1 MAKPSRERVRKWRE
15 KKAKK
20 GGRSLSTWLEPETVR
35 MMDYLLNHYGETAA
49 PLIARA
55 IASLYE
61 ATCPGGDAGA
71 SRAGPKSEFCGGGPE
86 LPVGEER
93 AAFEEPAPLG
103 EAAETVAESAAETTG
118 EETSEAPEAPQLDPL
133 LGEIKTK
140 LAEGAP
146 VRNIQKTLLVQWIKS
161 MQANNVSFQAMA
173 ELLNAAGIPTLSGKG
188 QWQQGMIPTI
198 LLLSSF

>member
-61 ATCPGGDAGA
+61 ATCPGRDAGA
-71 SRAGPKSEFCGGGPE
+71 SQAGPKSELCGGEPE
-86 LPVGEER
+86 LSAGEKR
-93 AAFEEPAPLG
+93 AAFAEPVPLG
-103 EAAETVAESAAETTG
+103 EAAETVAETAAEETG
-118 EETSEAPEAPQLDPL
+118 EAPEAPQLDPL
-133 LGEIKTK
+133 LGEIKAK

-146 VRNIQKTLLVQWIKS
+146 VRNIQRTLLVQWIKS
-161 MQANNVSFQAMA
+161 MQANNVSFQVMA

-188 QWQQGMIPTI
+188 EWEQGMIPTI